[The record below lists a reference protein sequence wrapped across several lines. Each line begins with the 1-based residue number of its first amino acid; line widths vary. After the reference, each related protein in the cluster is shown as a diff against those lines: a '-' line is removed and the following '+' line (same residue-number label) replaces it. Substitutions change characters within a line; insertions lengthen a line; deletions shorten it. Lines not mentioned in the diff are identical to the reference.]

1 MTVFKASTLL
11 CFGVTLSDGNRVR
24 VVFTPLTGG
33 GTIFY
38 TDDNELAEA
47 LERHPY
53 FGDLFEKE
61 NTTTSEESSE
71 ESVAPEGGVDSSVGG
86 VSPVS
91 FVHEEDAKEYI
102 ANKYG
107 VSRTRL
113 KTRASIEKVASELG
127 MTIEWEGKP
136 SETIGDSE
144 GTEAAEG

>member
-33 GTIFY
+33 DTIFY

-53 FGDLFEKE
+53 FGDLFEKDE
-61 NTTTSEESSE
+61 APGE
-71 ESVAPEGGVDSSVGG
+71 ESVAESVESANESKSSGNDSSL
-86 VSPVS
+86 S
-91 FVHEEDAKEYI
+91 FAHEEDAKEYI

-113 KTRASIEKVASELG
+113 KTRSSIEKVAGELG
-127 MTIEWEGKP
+127 VTIEWEGKP

-144 GTEAAEG
+144 GTEATEG